1 MFVPFYLLRVPKEEK
16 MMLEQF
22 GQEYRQYIS
31 RTGRIIPYFPGKTSG
46 RDGLS

>member
-1 MFVPFYLLRVPKEEK
+1 

-31 RTGRIIPYFPGKTSG
+31 RTGRIIPYLPGKP
-46 RDGLS
+46 RK